1 MPLETR
7 AKVTAERLLLMTEAL
22 IDAVVNERTEELQG
36 MIDAR
41 RREVGHLSTMDLDAP
56 TLAILRRV
64 QVAEEELI
72 SLMVRTQGS
81 TLTDLANL
89 FSGSKQVK
97 AYKTTSQPRSM
108 QRTG

>member
-7 AKVTAERLLLMTEAL
+7 ARVAAERLLLMTESL
-22 IDAVVNERTEELQG
+22 IDAVVNERTDELPG

-41 RREVGHLSTMDLDAP
+41 KREVGHLSTMDLDAP
-56 TLAILRRV
+56 TLAILKRV
-64 QVAEEELI
+64 QAAEEELI

-81 TLTDLANL
+81 TLTDLAGL
-89 FSGSKQVK
+89 FSGNKQVK
-97 AYKTTSQPRSM
+97 AYRPSSQSRSM